1 MTISTNDIQA
11 LYIAY
16 FNRPADTLGLT
27 FWTNAANNAGSV
39 AAIAGAFSASTEYTD
54 TYAGMGTAE
63 RINTIYQNLFGR
75 DAEPAGIAFWGNALD
90 TGILNFGNIA
100 YQIFQGAQNAD
111 KVAVE
116 SKVTA
121 AAAFTTS
128 LDTGAEIVG
137 YSGKAAN
144 GVASDWLK
152 TIVNKATLDAA
163 TTPEALLAVSTAAT
177 AAHDGQNNTG
187 NTFSTTVA
195 IDTIVGTNGNDII
208 NVFSSGTKADGSDGS
223 TLSANDTIDG
233 GAGIDTLNLE
243 ITAEVAPGT
252 VVFNGKQ
259 VGTVKNVEIINISGA
274 DLLTDSTVDATKY
287 QGSTNINIQSTTA
300 ATDVT
305 VTGLAGKTLGVG
317 AGYLG
322 TTITG
327 NFNAAAAAVAL
338 TDVTSGLTVDVENA
352 KSTTLTLTG
361 TVADDEGDAGTVTVT
376 NTGLKVA
383 TLNLNLKSD
392 AVVSVSTLAGL
403 TSIVSTGAANLDVS
417 DAGATVQS
425 ITTGAGD
432 DAVSISFATSA
443 ASGSVAAKNATVS
456 TGAGDDVIAVATTGT
471 GLTTVDAG
479 AGDDEITVTKG
490 AGGLS
495 ISGGA
500 GDDTVI
506 LLGDALAIT
515 DVIDGGAGN
524 DTIALAGIATA
535 RSGDDFIVL
544 TKLIKNFES
553 LEFTSAEGAAATAP
567 TVAPAPAGTAE
578 VALDASKLTSYSSFT
593 FDAGAS
599 FIKGVAAAQSVVV
612 GRGADS
618 VTATAAGYTAQATS
632 TGTATVYG
640 GTLNISDSVD
650 TTASTVV
657 ARADTVNLTVKAI
670 NTRADA
676 TLASTDVTLTGDVKT
691 AVVTINNGVAT
702 VDGVTAHDNL
712 AKVVIDT
719 GTVNNV
725 LVGNTAESQLG
736 NLTTLTLSGSGSAKV
751 TNAEGTKLVTV
762 DASALGGTYTVTA
775 DTHTKGAATAGLVY
789 ETTNTAVET
798 IKLGAGVDV
807 LTFSAA
813 SSTYGA
819 IGAYKADTVTG
830 LKLVL
835 NAAKDGLAASSD
847 QLHVTTGGS
856 IVKDT
861 TAQTDLDLALKG
873 FAAAHEGDTV
883 VFAFGGDTYV
893 YSDVSGAGTVDAADV
908 LVKLTGAIDLD
919 ALKIALTPVI

>member
-16 FNRPADTLGLT
+16 FNRPADTLGLK
-27 FWTNAANNAGSV
+27 FWTDAANNAGSIQ
-39 AAIAGAFSASTEYTD
+39 AIAGAFSSSAEYTE
-54 TYAGMGTAE
+54 TYAGMSTAE

-75 DAEPAGIAFWGNALD
+75 DAEPDGIVFWGNALD
-90 TGILNFGNIA
+90 TGYLNIGNIA

-128 LDTGAEIVG
+128 LDTSAEIVG

-163 TTPEALLAVSTAAT
+163 TTADALLAVSTAAT

-187 NTFSTTVA
+187 TTFSATVA
-195 IDTIVGTNGNDII
+195 IDTILGTNGNDIV
-208 NVFSSGTKADGSDGS
+208 NVFASGTKADGTNGS
-223 TLSANDTIDG
+223 TLSANDSIDG

-243 ITAEVAPGT
+243 VLSGLNAS
-252 VVFNGKQ
+252 Q
-259 VGTVKNVEIINISGA
+259 VGTIKNVEIINISGA
-274 DLLTDSTVDATKY
+274 DLISTDVAGTPTLGLINATKY
-287 QGSTNINIQSTTA
+287 QGSTNINILS
-300 ATDVT
+300 ATDAVT

-317 AGYLG
+317 AGYEAA
-322 TTITG
+322 TITAD
-327 NFNAAAAAVAL
+327 FNAAAATVAL
-338 TDVTSGLTVDVENA
+338 TDVATGLTVDIFNA
-352 KSTTLTLTG
+352 KSTTLSLSG
-361 TVADDEGDAGTVTVT
+361 TVADDDGDAGTVTVT
-376 NTGLKVA
+376 NTGAKVA

-403 TSIVSTGAANLDVS
+403 TSIVSTGAASVDVS
-417 DAGATVQS
+417 DAGTSVQS
-425 ITTGAGD
+425 VTTGAGD

-456 TGAGDDVIAVATTGT
+456 TGAGDDVITVATTGN

-479 AGDDEITVTKG
+479 AGDDDITVTKAAG
-490 AGGLS
+490 ALS

-500 GDDTVI
+500 GDDTVT

-524 DTIALAGIATA
+524 DTIALAGTTAA
-535 RSGDDFIVL
+535 RSDDDFIVL

-553 LEFTSAEGAAATAP
+553 LEFTSAEGF
-567 TVAPAPAGTAE
+567 VAGAVGGAGE
-578 VALDASKLTSYSSFT
+578 VALEASKLTSYSSFT
-593 FDAGAS
+593 FDAGDS

-612 GRGADS
+612 GRAATS
-618 VTATAAGYTAQATS
+618 VTATAAGYTPQPAT
-632 TGTATVYG
+632 GGAATVYG

-670 NTRADA
+670 NTRTDA
-676 TLASTDVTLTGDVKT
+676 ALASTDVTLTGDVKT
-691 AVVTINNGVAT
+691 AVVTINNGVAA
-702 VDGVTAHDNL
+702 VDGVTLHDNQ
-712 AKVVIDT
+712 ANVVITT
-719 GTVNNV
+719 GTTNNS
-725 LVGNTAESQLG
+725 LAGNTAESQLG

-751 TNAEGTKLVTV
+751 TNVEGTKLVTV
-762 DASALGGTYTVTA
+762 DATALGGTYTVTA
-775 DTHTKGAATAGLVY
+775 DGHTKGGATVGLVY
-789 ETTNTAVET
+789 STTNTAVET
-798 IKLGAGVDV
+798 IKLGAGIDDV
-807 LTFSAA
+807 TFSAA

-819 IGAYKADTVTG
+819 LGSYKADTVTG

-835 NAAKDGLAASSD
+835 NADKTALAASSD
-847 QLHVTTGGS
+847 KLHIATTGD
-856 IVKDT
+856 IFKET
-861 TAQTDLDLALKG
+861 TTQTDLDLALKG
-873 FAAAHEGDTV
+873 FAAAHVSGTV

-893 YSDVSGAGTVDAADV
+893 YSDTVGAGTVDSADI

-919 ALKIALTPVI
+919 ALKLALTVV